1 MKDPNVTY
9 DTLVKRQYLIA
20 FFARNTITI
29 SSGLYEFCDYYIDQG
44 FTGSGEEIIKEY
56 EKFKDLHL

>member
-1 MKDPNVTY
+1 MKEPSVTY
-9 DTLVKRQYLIA
+9 DTLIKRQYLIA
-20 FFARNTITI
+20 FFARNNITI

-44 FTGSGEEIIKEY
+44 LTGSDEEIIKEY

>member
-1 MKDPNVTY
+1 MKEPSVTY
-9 DTLVKRQYLIA
+9 DTLVKRQYLIT
-20 FFARNTITI
+20 FFARNNFTI

-44 FTGSGEEIIKEY
+44 LTGSDEEIIKEY

>member
-1 MKDPNVTY
+1 MKEPSVTY

-20 FFARNTITI
+20 FFSRNNIRI

>member
-1 MKDPNVTY
+1 MKDLNVTS
-9 DTLVKRQYLIA
+9 DTLVKRQSLLA
-20 FFARNTITI
+20 FFARNNFTI

>member
-1 MKDPNVTY
+1 MKDLNVTS
-9 DTLVKRQYLIA
+9 DTLVKRQYLLA
-20 FFARNTITI
+20 FFARNNFTI
-29 SSGLYEFCDYYIDQG
+29 SSGLYEFCDYYIDKG

>member
-1 MKDPNVTY
+1 MCIRDR
-9 DTLVKRQYLIA
+9 VKRQYLLA
-20 FFARNTITI
+20 FFARNNFTI

>member
-1 MKDPNVTY
+1 MKEPSVTY

-20 FFARNTITI
+20 FFARNNITI

-44 FTGSGEEIIKEY
+44 LTGSDEEIIKEY

>member
-1 MKDPNVTY
+1 MKEPSVTY

-20 FFARNTITI
+20 FFARNNITI

-44 FTGSGEEIIKEY
+44 LAGSDEEIIKEY